1 MGFTTNSTLI
11 PLLVSKGDLV
21 LSDAL
26 NHSSLIIGMKSS
38 TEEIRIFK
46 HNDMAD
52 LKSKLDEVK
61 KNGLKNGKQPNKV
74 LVIVEGLYSM
84 EGEFCK
90 LKEIIALK
98 KIYGF
103 YLYVDE
109 AHSIGCLGPNGR
121 GIVDQLGCSFDDVD
135 ILMGTFSKSFA
146 SAGGYIASDKKTISF
161 LRNNSYSF
169 LLQLVVILPQ
179 IKKRYRF

>member
-1 MGFTTNSTLI
+1 
-11 PLLVSKGDLV
+11 
-21 LSDAL
+21 
-26 NHSSLIIGMKSS
+26 
-38 TEEIRIFK
+38 
-46 HNDMAD
+46 MAD

-121 GIVDQLGCSFDDVD
+121 GIVVH
-135 ILMGTFSKSFA
+135 LMMWIF
-146 SAGGYIASDKKTISF
+146 
-161 LRNNSYSF
+161 
-169 LLQLVVILPQ
+169 
-179 IKKRYRF
+179 

>member
-1 MGFTTNSTLI
+1 MLADFLHKEDCVVSPMGFTTNSTLI

-21 LSDAL
+21 LSDSL

-46 HNDMAD
+46 HNDMND
-52 LKSKLDEVK
+52 LKSKLEEVK

-98 KIYGF
+98 KIY
-103 YLYVDE
+103 VDFTFMSTR
-109 AHSIGCLGPNGR
+109 HIPL
-121 GIVDQLGCSFDDVD
+121 DV
-135 ILMGTFSKSFA
+135 
-146 SAGGYIASDKKTISF
+146 
-161 LRNNSYSF
+161 
-169 LLQLVVILPQ
+169 
-179 IKKRYRF
+179 